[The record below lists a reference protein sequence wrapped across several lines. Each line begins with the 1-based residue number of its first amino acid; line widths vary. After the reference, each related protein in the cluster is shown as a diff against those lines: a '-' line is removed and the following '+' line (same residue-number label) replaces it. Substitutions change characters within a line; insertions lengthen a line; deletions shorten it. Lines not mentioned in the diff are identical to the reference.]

1 MWLVVLAG
9 AIGCY
14 LIKLLG
20 YVIPQDWLSGERF
33 TKVNTLLPIALL
45 SSLVVVLT
53 VSGETGPVIDA
64 RLVGVAVAAVL
75 LMLRAPFLVV
85 VIAAAATAALGAS
98 MAALSLTRRW
108 LSSYPVPN

>member
-53 VSGETGPVIDA
+53 VSGDAGPVIDA
-64 RLVGVAVAAVL
+64 RLAGVAVAAVL

-85 VIAAAATAALGAS
+85 VIAAAATAALLRLVVG
-98 MAALSLTRRW
+98 
-108 LSSYPVPN
+108 

>member
-1 MWLVVLAG
+1 MMWFVVLAG

-20 YVIPQDWLSGERF
+20 YVIPQEWLSGERF

-53 VSGETGPVIDA
+53 VSVETGPVIDA
-64 RLVGVAVAAVL
+64 RLAGVAGTL
-75 LMLRAPFLVV
+75 GKRAPTTS
-85 VIAAAATAALGAS
+85 IS
-98 MAALSLTRRW
+98 RKPSLKR
-108 LSSYPVPN
+108 SKAPQSAP